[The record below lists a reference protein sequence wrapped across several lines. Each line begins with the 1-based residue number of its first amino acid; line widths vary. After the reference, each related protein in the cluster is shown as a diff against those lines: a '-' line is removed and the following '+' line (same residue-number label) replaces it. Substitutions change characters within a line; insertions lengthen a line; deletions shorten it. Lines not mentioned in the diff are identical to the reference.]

1 MVESSKLEANRKKH
15 LKNTGV
21 FVLLAFDTTK
31 PFHIICSESPT
42 LYYLDFLKSTIIT
55 E

>member
-1 MVESSKLEANRKKH
+1 MVESNKWELNRKKH

-21 FVLLAFDTTK
+21 FVVVAFYQNLSLHNTK
-31 PFHIICSESPT
+31 ST
-42 LYYLDFLKSTIIT
+42 QLYYLDFLKSTVIT